1 MRKDRIRE
9 RLRWKP
15 HLLLVENDVFNIAE
29 RLRRHDPSLFV
40 VFNTLRQQY
49 EVHSLENKGDSF
61 SLNLGP
67 ELDARAEMLVRR
79 NSIRIHGKKLFRDM
93 DERNAAVERSQ
104 ERKRHNDIDAFARE
118 LHKPVKKLA
127 YWGP

>member
-1 MRKDRIRE
+1 MKDLIRD
-9 RLRWKP
+9 RLRGKP
-15 HLLLVENDVFNIAE
+15 HLLHVKTNVCFIPE

-40 VFNTLRQQY
+40 VFNTLRQSF

-79 NSIRIHGKKLFRDM
+79 NSIRIHGKKIFREI
-93 DERNAAVERSQ
+93 DEHNAELERSQ
-104 ERKRHNDIDAFARE
+104 ERQRTNEINALARDM
-118 LHKPVKKLA
+118 HKPVKKLA